1 MISLKQINNT
11 LHIYFSVNVINIFLQ
26 MLTNY
31 NLNSE
36 RMKSIQQILFIS
48 FPPGTVYTL
57 ICKEPSPPTWNF
69 EPQRKEPPLSIERSE
84 TQLQMRWMLMM
95 KELQTSYCVDLPHR
109 SQLAEVFRYIG
120 SAEKRRMHLLNF
132 GCFFNSGGLLPTGSY
147 EKSIPEN
154 GLIK

>member
-109 SQLAEVFRYIG
+109 SQLAEVP
-120 SAEKRRMHLLNF
+120 LLY
-132 GCFFNSGGLLPTGSY
+132 T
-147 EKSIPEN
+147 I
-154 GLIK
+154 

>member
-26 MLTNY
+26 ILTNN

-36 RMKSIQQILFIS
+36 RMKSIQQILLIS
-48 FPPGTVYTL
+48 FPPGTVHTL
-57 ICKEPSPPTWNF
+57 ICKAPSPPTWNF
-69 EPQRKEPPLSIERSE
+69 EPQKREPPLSIELSE

-95 KELQTSYCVDLPHR
+95 KKLQTSYCVDLPHR

-120 SAEKRRMHLLNF
+120 SAEKRRMHLRNF
-132 GCFFNSGGLLPTGSY
+132 GCIFNSGGLLPT
-147 EKSIPEN
+147 
-154 GLIK
+154 